1 MYRKNYINLL
11 NKLFKQD
18 QLFTVM
24 DKKKYKLVYE
34 GIKYIVLLRTTT
46 IEGPSCSILIQLMIK
61 IIGIW

>member
-1 MYRKNYINLL
+1 
-11 NKLFKQD
+11 
-18 QLFTVM
+18 M